1 MRQPRTLLRVLPSP
15 CALPPRRRDHAHR
28 PHTSDI
34 DAHIRPARRTD
45 GRSAASHPSLAHPSV
60 VLVWFLLE
68 RQKAPVGD
76 RTIPFFS
83 VCFRFAHLLDVRGGR
98 VLLRVAVV
106 RGGVAVG
113 LSPFAILL
121 LTASAASAPAASTV
135 RHASRRALDVRA
147 VGAGDVDGFRAVV
160 VALLDVKLDGFLL
173 SVRGE
178 RDGVWGWVGSRA
190 EAGFFRAGR
199 SKTRAPRRSPANPGA
214 RDGFGGAGRRAG
226 CGEARARRGVD
237 IEPMGA
243 RAAGRD
249 GRKAPRPARARG
261 RATPKSAR
269 IVTLTGSRE
278 NATMDAACAGR
289 TSRRLRKPSE
299 WMAVWWTKISS
310 EPSSGVMNPK
320 PFWVLN
326 HFTCGASASPG
337 RRESRR
343 SVTRRPLGLDPDVIS
358 REATRL
364 VSRRASSRANAHL
377 ASQFGHRDI
386 LAVVLA
392 DR

>member
-1 MRQPRTLLRVLPSP
+1 MGQV
-15 CALPPRRRDHAHR
+15 
-28 PHTSDI
+28 
-34 DAHIRPARRTD
+34 
-45 GRSAASHPSLAHPSV
+45 AS
-60 VLVWFLLE
+60 
-68 RQKAPVGD
+68 GGG
-76 RTIPFFS
+76 FFS
-83 VCFRFAHLLDVRGGR
+83 RGT
-98 VLLRVAVV
+98 
-106 RGGVAVG
+106 
-113 LSPFAILL
+113 I
-121 LTASAASAPAASTV
+121 
-135 RHASRRALDVRA
+135 
-147 VGAGDVDGFRAVV
+147 
-160 VALLDVKLDGFLL
+160 
-173 SVRGE
+173 E
-178 RDGVWGWVGSRA
+178 NEGSR
-190 EAGFFRAGR
+190 E
-199 SKTRAPRRSPANPGA
+199 TANPGA
-214 RDGFGGAGRRAG
+214 RDEFGGAGRRAG

-249 GRKAPRPARARG
+249 GRKAPRPSHARG

-343 SVTRRPLGLDPDVIS
+343 SVTWRPLGLDPDVIS

>member
-1 MRQPRTLLRVLPSP
+1 MLRG
-15 CALPPRRRDHAHR
+15 AHASGIGYR
-28 PHTSDI
+28 
-34 DAHIRPARRTD
+34 AD
-45 GRSAASHPSLAHPSV
+45 GGS
-60 VLVWFLLE
+60 
-68 RQKAPVGD
+68 
-76 RTIPFFS
+76 
-83 VCFRFAHLLDVRGGR
+83 RGGS
-98 VLLRVAVV
+98 
-106 RGGVAVG
+106 G
-113 LSPFAILL
+113 
-121 LTASAASAPAASTV
+121 
-135 RHASRRALDVRA
+135 
-147 VGAGDVDGFRAVV
+147 
-160 VALLDVKLDGFLL
+160 
-173 SVRGE
+173 
-178 RDGVWGWVGSRA
+178 RA
-190 EAGFFRAGR
+190 EG
-199 SKTRAPRRSPANPGA
+199 APPL
-214 RDGFGGAGRRAG
+214 
-226 CGEARARRGVD
+226 ARAR
-237 IEPMGA
+237 A
-243 RAAGRD
+243 
-249 GRKAPRPARARG
+249 
-261 RATPKSAR
+261 RATPKSAL

-343 SVTRRPLGLDPDVIS
+343 SVTWRPLGLDPDVIS